1 VSTITT
7 VAPAPGRA
15 TRVAPRGIGLYQ
27 LLRLGRPSPCRF
39 IPSCS
44 DYAREA
50 LERHGLWRG
59 GGLALRRIARCHPWA
74 GHGVD
79 PVPE

>member
-1 VSTITT
+1 VSTTTT
-7 VAPAPGRA
+7 VPPAPRPA
-15 TRVAPRGIGLYQ
+15 TRVATRGIALYQ
-27 LLRLGRPSPCRF
+27 LLRLGRPSPCRY

-50 LERHGLWRG
+50 LVRHGFWRG
-59 GGLALRRIARCHPWA
+59 GGLALRRITRCHPWA